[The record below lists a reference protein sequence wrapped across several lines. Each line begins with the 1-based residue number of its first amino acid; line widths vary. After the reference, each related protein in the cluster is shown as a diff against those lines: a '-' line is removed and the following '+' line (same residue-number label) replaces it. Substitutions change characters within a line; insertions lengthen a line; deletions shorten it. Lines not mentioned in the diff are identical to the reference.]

1 MSYENGMAAI
11 NLEMPDEIPR
21 TEYSAHFHWD
31 LVNQVTGSNITSN
44 SSEEEEMKASEEFVK
59 RWDYGMF
66 WNILTHNQIFDGK
79 YTKLGHAVFQENG
92 RDFSEEKSNF
102 LEDPEDVFSL
112 DMFEVYGDRKLH
124 TLTEEFNENYKEM
137 CRHYPDTVNM
147 TGIYTTCMSG
157 VLEIL
162 GWDTLL
168 MSAGID
174 IKKFGEFMNR
184 YAEWIGQYFRALA
197 ESNSPVVMVHD
208 DITWTSGAFLPPQFY
223 REFIFPNYKKLFSP
237 LAESGK
243 KVLFTSDGNYTEF
256 VDDIAKCGV
265 HGFVFEPCTDLN
277 YICSQY
283 GKSHVIVGNVDT
295 TILLMKGKEEIEEEV
310 KRCINMGKSCPGYFL
325 AVGNH
330 IPPNT
335 PVENALWY
343 QEFYEKYKKR

>member
-1 MSYENGMAAI
+1 MSYINGMAAI

-31 LVNQVTGSNITSN
+31 LVNKVIGSNITPGST
-44 SSEEEEMKASEEFVK
+44 EQEQQKASESFVK
-59 RWDYGMF
+59 NWDYGMF

-79 YTKLGHAVFQENG
+79 YTKLGHAEFKGGGV
-92 RDFSEEKSNF
+92 DFSDERS
-102 LEDPEDVFSL
+102 LLVEDPEDVFQL
-112 DMFEVYGDRKLH
+112 DMYELYGTRDLKV
-124 TLTEEFNENYKEM
+124 LTEEYDRNYEDICK
-137 CRHYPDTVNM
+137 CYPDTVNM

-157 VLEIL
+157 VLEML

-168 MSAGID
+168 MAAGID
-174 IKKFGEFMNR
+174 SRSFGEFVNR
-184 YAEWIGQYFRALA
+184 YTEWIGQYFNALA
-197 ESNSPVVMVHD
+197 LSKSPVVMIHD
-208 DITWTSGAFLPPQFY
+208 DITWTSGAFLQPEFY

-237 LAESGK
+237 LMEAGK
-243 KVLFTSDGNYTEF
+243 KILFTSDGNYTQF
-256 VDDIAKCGV
+256 VDDIARCGV
-265 HGFVFEPCTDLN
+265 NGFIFEPCTDLE
-277 YICSQY
+277 YICSRY

-295 TILLMKGKEEIEEEV
+295 TVLLMKGKEEIEEEV
-310 KRCINMGKSCPGYFL
+310 KRCINLGKKCPGYFL